1 MLTDRCIAA
10 AYTSPS
16 LDDTPITVT
25 TLRSSALD
33 KIEEFLL
40 HGDRRQA
47 YQYAMGEKLWA
58 HAMIIASSIDKEAW
72 KEVAH
77 DFLRTELGTREDN
90 RSNLSKGNAVTV
102 TSQPHARESLRVAY
116 SLFSGSGA
124 AAGKYLNYA
133 GYMPR

>member
-1 MLTDRCIAA
+1 MSLPLDIAYISVSA

-16 LDDTPITVT
+16 LDDAPITVT
-25 TLRSSALD
+25 TLRSSSLD

-40 HGDRRQA
+40 QGDRRQA
-47 YQYAMGEKLWA
+47 YQYAMSEKLWA

-77 DFLRTELGTREDN
+77 DFLRTELGTREDISPN
-90 RSNLSKGNAVTV
+90 PAKNNALAVA
-102 TSQPHARESLRVAY
+102 SQPHSRESLRVAY

-124 AAGKYLNYA
+124 AAGKSSNLI
-133 GYMPR
+133 